1 MVYKGIQERARF
13 ALMNVLD
20 EMLTEAGKEWD
31 GEITFDDTPSL
42 ELGDFGT
49 AVAFQLA
56 RVFRKAPNK
65 IAEEI
70 VRRLTKPNPEEEF
83 YTILQMVGKRD
94 LFEGIAEIKAVNGYI
109 NFYVDYSYF
118 GRELVK
124 EILGK
129 GNAYGES
136 GVGKGK
142 KVIVEHTSV
151 NPTKPL
157 HMGHAR
163 NSVLGDTMARIMRRL
178 GYTVE
183 VQNYID
189 DLGVQFAQ
197 VLWGYLN
204 LREEFERLE
213 AELREKGLKED
224 FIDHV
229 MGLLYVEVNKRIEEN
244 PEVDREVRE
253 LMKKLEEGDNEI
265 AETGRKLAERVL
277 KAQMLTTYRMGITYD
292 LLSWESDIVRSGI
305 FEEAYRLI
313 EANENFFWAT
323 EGKYKGAFVM
333 DLRKLFPDMKN
344 PFLVLKRSD
353 GTATYTGKDIAYHLW
368 KFGKVRAD
376 MLYKVWDRIENHE
389 TWTTAPDGEE
399 MPGRFGRGDIVI
411 NVIGAEQR
419 HPQMAIK
426 YALQLLGFEDSA
438 QNFHHLAYE
447 HVVRPE
453 GKFSGR
459 KGTWV
464 GFTVDEVLNEAVQR
478 ARELV
483 EQKNPNLS
491 DEEKDEIAEA
501 VGVGAVRFNLVK
513 YSPDKVITFRWD
525 DVLNFEGE
533 SAPYIQ
539 YAHARCASILRK
551 AGESG
556 VETDWRALL
565 EKADFSRLTLREK
578 ELIKLLARFPEV
590 IESAGRDIKPHLVP
604 AYLNELASLFNKF
617 YMDHPVLKA
626 EEGVREERLLLVLAV
641 KQVLRNGLE
650 LLGIEAPEKM

>member
-1 MVYKGIQERARF
+1 MAYSDLQEKAKLTLKK
-13 ALMNVLD
+13 AIG
-20 EMLTEAGKEWD
+20 EMLEEAGARWE
-31 GEITFDDTPSL
+31 GEISFDDTPNL

-56 RVFRKAPNK
+56 RVFRRAPK
-65 IAEEI
+65 LIAEEI
-70 VRRLTKPNPEEEF
+70 VERLELP
-83 YTILQMVGKRD
+83 
-94 LFEGIAEIKAVNGYI
+94 EGITEAKAVNGYI
-109 NFYVDYSYF
+109 NFYIDYSRF
-118 GRELVK
+118 VKALVE

-129 GNAYGES
+129 GEAYGES
-136 GVGKGK
+136 NVGNGK

-163 NSVLGDTMARIMRRL
+163 NAVLGDTMARIMGKL
-178 GYTVE
+178 GYKVE

-204 LREEFERLE
+204 LREQFERLE

-244 PEVDREVRE
+244 PDVDKEVRE

-265 AETGRKLAERVL
+265 AEIGRKLAERVV
-277 KAQMLTTYRMGITYD
+277 KAQMLTTYRMGIAYD
-292 LLSWESDIVRSGI
+292 LLSWESDIIRSGI
-305 FEEAYRLI
+305 FKEAYELL
-313 EANENFFWAT
+313 EKNENFFWAE

-333 DLRKLFPDMKN
+333 DLRKIFPDMKN

-368 KFGKVRAD
+368 KFGKVEAD
-376 MLYKVWDRIENHE
+376 MLYKAWDKRGSHE

-399 MPGRFGRGDIVI
+399 MPGRFGNADVVI

-426 YALQLLGFEDSA
+426 YALQLLGFEESA
-438 QNFHHLAYE
+438 NNFHHLAYE
-447 HVVRPE
+447 HVVREE

-483 EQKNPNLS
+483 EEKNPSLS
-491 DEEKDEIAEA
+491 EAEKDEIAEA

-513 YSPDKVITFRWD
+513 YSADKIITFRWD

-551 AGESG
+551 ASESG
-556 VETDWRALL
+556 IKTDWRELL
-565 EKADFSRLTLREK
+565 EKADFSRLTNREK
-578 ELIKLLARFPEV
+578 ELVKLLAKFPEV
-590 IESAGRDIKPHLVP
+590 IESAGRDVKPHLIP

-626 EEGVREERLLLVLAV
+626 EEGVKEERLLLVLAV
-641 KQVLRNGLE
+641 KRVLRNGLE

>member
-1 MVYKGIQERARF
+1 MSYGEVKERVRLILQET
-13 ALMNVLD
+13 LE
-20 EMLTEAGKEWD
+20 EMLRESGKEWS
-31 GEITFDDTPSL
+31 GEITFDETPSI
-42 ELGDFGT
+42 ELGDFAT
-49 AVAFQLA
+49 TVSFQLA
-56 RVFRKAPNK
+56 RVFRKAPRL

-70 VRRLTKPNPEEEF
+70 VERLRDKLPEE
-83 YTILQMVGKRD
+83 
-94 LFEGIAEIKAVNGYI
+94 IADVKAVNGYI
-109 NFYVDYSYF
+109 NFYLDYDRF
-118 GRELVK
+118 GRELVS
-124 EILGK
+124 EILEK
-129 GNAYGES
+129 GIAYGES
-136 GVGKGK
+136 NVGGGK

-163 NSVLGDTMARIMRRL
+163 NSILGDTMARIMRKL

-204 LREEFERLE
+204 LREEFERIE
-213 AELREKGLKED
+213 KELREKGLKED

-229 MGLLYVEVNKRIEEN
+229 MGLLYVEVNRRLEQN

-253 LMKKLEEGDNEI
+253 LMKKLEEGNNGI
-265 AETGRKLAERVL
+265 AETGRKLAERVV
-277 KAQMLTTYRMGITYD
+277 KAQILTTYRMGITYD
-292 LLSWESDIVRSGI
+292 LLSWESDIMRSGI
-305 FEEAYRLI
+305 FDEAYDLI
-313 EANENFFWAT
+313 ERNENFFWAT

-368 KFGKVRAD
+368 KFGKVSAD
-376 MLYKVWDRIENHE
+376 MLYKPWDKKENHE

-399 MPGRFGRGDIVI
+399 MPGRFGKADVVI
-411 NVIGAEQR
+411 NVIGAEQK

-426 YALQLLGFEDSA
+426 YALQLLGFDDA
-438 QNFHHLAYE
+438 AGNFHHLAYE

-453 GKFSGR
+453 GSFSGR

-464 GFTVDEVLNEAVQR
+464 GFTVDEILNEAVQR

-491 DEEKDEIAEA
+491 DGEKDEIAEA
-501 VGVGAVRFNLVK
+501 VGVGAVRYNLVK
-513 YSPDKVITFRWD
+513 YSPDKIITFRWE
-525 DVLNFEGE
+525 DVLNFEGD
-533 SAPYIQ
+533 SAPYLQ

-551 AGESG
+551 AGENG
-556 VETDWRALL
+556 IETDWNALM
-565 EKADFSRLTLREK
+565 EKADFSRLTNREK
-578 ELIKLLARFPEV
+578 ELVKLLAKFPEV
-590 IESAGRDIKPHLVP
+590 LESAGRDVKPHLVP

-626 EEGVREERLLLVLAV
+626 EEGIKEERLLLVLAV

-650 LLGIEAPEKM
+650 VLGIEAPERM

>member
-1 MVYKGIQERARF
+1 MAYKEIQERARL
-13 ALMNVLD
+13 ALRKALD

-56 RVFRKAPNK
+56 RVFRKAPK
-65 IAEEI
+65 LIAEELVERI
-70 VRRLTKPNPEEEF
+70 EKP
-83 YTILQMVGKRD
+83 
-94 LFEGIAEIKAVNGYI
+94 EGIIEIKAVNGYI

-118 GRELVK
+118 GRALVE
-124 EILGK
+124 EILEK
-129 GNAYGES
+129 GARYGES
-136 GVGKGK
+136 NVGEGK

-163 NSVLGDTMARIMRRL
+163 NAVLGDTMARIMRKL

-204 LREEFERLE
+204 MKEEFEKIVE
-213 AELREKGLKED
+213 ELKKKGLSKAD
-224 FIDHV
+224 VIDHAL
-229 MGLLYVEVNKRIEEN
+229 GLLYVEVHKRMEEDPEIEKEI
-244 PEVDREVRE
+244 RE
-253 LMKKLEEGDNEI
+253 LMKKLEEGNNEI
-265 AETGRKLAERVL
+265 AELGRKLAERVV
-277 KAQMLTTYRMGITYD
+277 KAQMLTTYRMGIVYD

-305 FEEAYRLI
+305 FEEAYKLI

-368 KFGKVRAD
+368 KFGKVKAD
-376 MLYKVWDRIENHE
+376 MLYKIWDRIEDHE

-399 MPGRFGRGDIVI
+399 MPGRFGGGDIVI
-411 NVIGAEQR
+411 NVIGAEQK

-438 QNFHHLAYE
+438 ENFHHLAYE

-483 EQKNPNLS
+483 EQKNPGLS

-501 VGVGAVRFNLVK
+501 VGVGAVRFNLIK
-513 YSPDKVITFRWD
+513 YSPDKVMTFRWD

-551 AGESG
+551 ANESG
-556 VETDWRALL
+556 VETDWKALL
-565 EKADFSRLTLREK
+565 EKADFSRLTPREK
-578 ELIKLLARFPEV
+578 ELIKFLARFPEV
-590 IESAGRDIKPHLVP
+590 IESAGRDIKPHLIP
-604 AYLNELASLFNKF
+604 AYLNELASLFNRF

-626 EEGVREERLLLVLAV
+626 EEGIREERLLLVLAV
-641 KQVLRNGLE
+641 KQVLKNGLE

>member
-1 MVYKGIQERARF
+1 MSYGEVKERVRLILQET
-13 ALMNVLD
+13 LE
-20 EMLTEAGKEWD
+20 EMLSEAGKEWS
-31 GEITFDDTPSL
+31 GEIVFDETPSI
-42 ELGDFGT
+42 ELGDFAT
-49 AVAFQLA
+49 TVSFQLA
-56 RVFRKAPNK
+56 RVFRKAPK
-65 IAEEI
+65 LIAEEI
-70 VRRLTKPNPEEEF
+70 VERIKEKLP
-83 YTILQMVGKRD
+83 
-94 LFEGIAEIKAVNGYI
+94 AEIADVKAVNGYI
-109 NFYVDYSYF
+109 NFYLDYDRF
-118 GRELVK
+118 GRELVG

-129 GNAYGES
+129 GSAYGQS
-136 GVGKGK
+136 DLGNGK

-163 NSVLGDTMARIMRRL
+163 NSVLGDTMARIMRKL

-204 LREEFERLE
+204 LRDEFGRIEG
-213 AELREKGLKED
+213 ELREKGLKED

-229 MGLLYVEVNKRIEEN
+229 MGLLYVEVNKKLEEN
-244 PEVDREVRE
+244 PEIDKEVRE
-253 LMKKLEEGDNEI
+253 LMKRLEEGDNEI
-265 AETGRKLAERVL
+265 AELGRKLAERVV

-292 LLSWESDIVRSGI
+292 LLSWESDIMRSGI
-305 FEEAYRLI
+305 FGEAYDLI
-313 EANENFFWAT
+313 ERNENFFWAE

-368 KFGKVRAD
+368 KFGKVKAD
-376 MLYKVWDRIENHE
+376 MLYKPWDKHDDHE
-389 TWTTAPDGEE
+389 TWTTAPDGDEI
-399 MPGRFGRGDIVI
+399 PGRFGGADIVV
-411 NVIGAEQR
+411 NVIGAEQK

-426 YALQLLGFEDSA
+426 YALQLLGFQESA
-438 QNFHHLAYE
+438 ENFHHLAYE
-447 HVVRPE
+447 HVVREE

-483 EQKNPNLS
+483 EQKNPGLS

-513 YSPDKVITFRWD
+513 YSPDKIITFRWD

-551 AGESG
+551 AEESG
-556 VETDWRALL
+556 VDTEWRTLL
-565 EKADFSRLTLREK
+565 EKADFSKLTNREK
-578 ELIKLLARFPEV
+578 ELIKLLAKFPEV
-590 IESAGRDIKPHLVP
+590 LEQSGRDIKPHLIP
-604 AYLNELASLFNKF
+604 NYLNELASLFNKF

-626 EEGVREERLLLVLAV
+626 DEGIKEERLLLVLAV

-650 LLGIEAPEKM
+650 VLGIEAPEKM

>member
-1 MVYKGIQERARF
+1 MGYAQVKEKIKLILQET
-13 ALMNVLD
+13 LK
-20 EMLTEAGKEWD
+20 EMLDEAGKEWE
-31 GEITFDDTPSL
+31 GEITFDDTPSI
-42 ELGDFGT
+42 ELGDFAT
-49 AVAFQLA
+49 TVSFQLA
-56 RVFRKAPNK
+56 RVFRRAPK
-65 IAEEI
+65 LIAEDI
-70 VRRLTKPNPEEEF
+70 VERLKEKLPEEISE
-83 YTILQMVGKRD
+83 V
-94 LFEGIAEIKAVNGYI
+94 KAVNGYI
-109 NFYVDYSYF
+109 NFYLNYNVF
-118 GRELVK
+118 GRNLVR
-124 EILGK
+124 EILEE
-129 GNAYGES
+129 GNAYGE
-136 GVGKGK
+136 GNVGAGK

-163 NSVLGDTMARIMRRL
+163 NAVLGDTMARIMRKL

-197 VLWGYLN
+197 VLWGYLH
-204 LREEFERLE
+204 LKDEFERLE

-244 PEVDREVRE
+244 PEVEGEVRE
-253 LMKKLEEGDNEI
+253 LMKKLEEGNNEI
-265 AETGRKLAERVL
+265 AEIGRKLAERVV
-277 KAQMLTTYRMGITYD
+277 KAQMLTTYRMGIAYD
-292 LLSWESDIVRSGI
+292 LLSWESDIMRSGI
-305 FEEAYRLI
+305 FDEAYELI

-333 DLRKLFPDMKN
+333 DLRRLFPDMKN

-368 KFGKVRAD
+368 KFGKVSAD
-376 MLYKVWDRIENHE
+376 MLYKSWDRRGNHE
-389 TWTTAPDGEE
+389 TWTTAPDGKE
-399 MPGRFGRGDIVI
+399 MPGKFGRADIVI
-411 NVIGAEQR
+411 NVIGAEQK

-426 YALQLLGFEDSA
+426 YALQLLGFEESA
-438 QNFHHLAYE
+438 ENFHHLAYE

-464 GFTVDEVLNEAVQR
+464 GFTVDEVLSEAVQR

-483 EQKNPNLS
+483 EEKNPRLGE
-491 DEEKDEIAEA
+491 EEKERIAEA

-513 YSPDKVITFRWD
+513 YSPDKIITFRWE

-533 SAPYIQ
+533 SAPYVQ

-551 AGESG
+551 AGERG
-556 VETDWRALL
+556 IETAPEALL
-565 EKADFSRLTLREK
+565 ERADFSRLTYREK
-578 ELIKLLARFPEV
+578 ELVKLLAKFPEIV
-590 IESAGRDIKPHLVP
+590 EQAGRDVKPHLIP
-604 AYLNELASLFNKF
+604 WYANELASLFNKF

-626 EEGVREERLLLVLAV
+626 EEGIVEERLLLVLAV
-641 KQVLRNGLE
+641 KQVLRNALE
-650 LLGIEAPEKM
+650 LLGIEAPDRM

>member
-1 MVYKGIQERARF
+1 MGYAQVKENIRLILQET
-13 ALMNVLD
+13 LK
-20 EMLTEAGKEWD
+20 EMLDEAGKEWE
-31 GEITFDDTPSL
+31 GEITFDDTPSI
-42 ELGDFGT
+42 ELGDFAT
-49 AVAFQLA
+49 TVSFQLA
-56 RVFRKAPNK
+56 RVFRKAPK
-65 IAEEI
+65 LIAEE
-70 VRRLTKPNPEEEF
+70 VVERL
-83 YTILQMVGKRD
+83 GKK
-94 LFEGIAEIKAVNGYI
+94 LPEGIADVRAVNGYI
-109 NFYVDYSYF
+109 NFYLDYDVF
-118 GRELVK
+118 GKALVR
-124 EILGK
+124 EILEE
-129 GNAYGES
+129 GNAYGE
-136 GVGKGK
+136 GKIGTGK

-151 NPTKPL
+151 NPTKPF

-163 NSVLGDTMARIMRRL
+163 NAVLGDTMARIMKKL
-178 GYTVE
+178 GYAVE

-197 VLWGYLN
+197 VLWGYLH
-204 LREEFERLE
+204 LKDEFERLE
-213 AELREKGLKED
+213 TKLREKGLKED

-244 PEVDREVRE
+244 PEVEKEVRE
-253 LMKKLEEGDNEI
+253 LMKKLEEGNNEI
-265 AETGRKLAERVL
+265 AEIGRKLAERVV
-277 KAQMLTTYRMGITYD
+277 KAQMLTTYRMGIAYD
-292 LLSWESDIVRSGI
+292 LLSWESDIMRSGI
-305 FEEAYRLI
+305 FDEAYKLI

-333 DLRKLFPDMKN
+333 DLRRLFPDMKN

-368 KFGKVRAD
+368 KFGKVSAD
-376 MLYKVWDRIENHE
+376 MLYKPWDRHEDHE

-399 MPGRFGRGDIVI
+399 MPGRFGSADIVI
-411 NVIGAEQR
+411 NVIGAEQK

-426 YALQLLGFEDSA
+426 YALQLLGFEESA
-438 QNFHHLAYE
+438 DNFHHLAYE

-483 EQKNPNLS
+483 EEKNPSLS
-491 DEEKDEIAEA
+491 DEEKDNIAEA

-513 YSPDKVITFRWD
+513 YSPDKVITFRWE

-533 SAPYIQ
+533 SAPYVQ

-551 AGESG
+551 AGERDI
-556 VETDWRALL
+556 ETDWRALL
-565 EKADFSRLTLREK
+565 EKADFSKLTNREK
-578 ELIKLLARFPEV
+578 ELVKLLAKFPEIV
-590 IESAGRDIKPHLVP
+590 EVAGKDVKPHLIPWYV
-604 AYLNELASLFNKF
+604 NELASLFNKF

-626 EEGVREERLLLVLAV
+626 EEGIVEERLLLVLAV
-641 KQVLRNGLE
+641 KQVLRNALE

>member
-1 MVYKGIQERARF
+1 MSYGDVKERVRIILRE
-13 ALMNVLD
+13 ALG
-20 EMLTEAGKEWD
+20 EMLKEAGKEWS
-31 GEITFDDTPSL
+31 GEITFDETPSI
-42 ELGDFGT
+42 ELGDFAT
-49 AVAFQLA
+49 TVSFQLA
-56 RVFRKAPNK
+56 RVFRKAPK
-65 IAEEI
+65 FIAEDI
-70 VRRLTKPNPEEEF
+70 VERLRERLPEE
-83 YTILQMVGKRD
+83 
-94 LFEGIAEIKAVNGYI
+94 IAEIKAVNGYI
-109 NFYVDYSYF
+109 NFYLDYDRF
-118 GRELVK
+118 GRELVS
-124 EILGK
+124 EILEK
-129 GNAYGES
+129 GTSYGES
-136 GVGKGK
+136 EIGKGK

-163 NSVLGDTMARIMRRL
+163 NSVLGDTMARIMRKL

-197 VLWGYLN
+197 VLWGSLN
-204 LREEFERLE
+204 LKEEFERIE
-213 AELREKGLKED
+213 TELREKGLKED

-229 MGLLYVEVNKRIEEN
+229 MGLLYVEVNKRLEEN
-244 PEVDREVRE
+244 PDVDKEVRE
-253 LMKKLEEGDNEI
+253 LMKKLEEGDNEV
-265 AETGRKLAERVL
+265 AETGRKLAERVVR
-277 KAQMLTTYRMGITYD
+277 AQMLTTYRMGIAYD
-292 LLSWESDIVRSGI
+292 LLSWESDIMRSGI
-305 FEEAYRLI
+305 FNEAYELI
-313 EANENFFWAT
+313 EKNENFFWAE

-344 PFLVLKRSD
+344 PFLVLRRSD

-368 KFGKVRAD
+368 KFGKVKAD
-376 MLYKVWDRIENHE
+376 MLYKLWDKRENHE

-399 MPGRFGRGDIVI
+399 MPGRFGRADVVI

-438 QNFHHLAYE
+438 ENFHHLAYE

-453 GKFSGR
+453 GSFSGR

-483 EQKNPNLS
+483 EQKNPSLS
-491 DEEKDEIAEA
+491 EGEKDTIAEA

-513 YSPDKVITFRWD
+513 YSPDKIITFRWD

-551 AGESG
+551 AGEKG
-556 VETDWRALL
+556 IETDWKSLIER
-565 EKADFSRLTLREK
+565 ADFSKLTNREK
-578 ELIKLLARFPEV
+578 ELVKLLAKFPEIV
-590 IESAGRDIKPHLVP
+590 EQAGKDVKPHLIP
-604 AYLNELASLFNKF
+604 WYANELASLFNKF

-626 EEGVREERLLLVLAV
+626 GEGIVEERLLLVLAV
-641 KQVLRNGLE
+641 KQVLKNALE
-650 LLGIEAPEKM
+650 LLGIEAPERM

>member
-1 MVYKGIQERARF
+1 MAYADVLEGVKS
-13 ALMNVLD
+13 ALRDALG
-20 EMLTEAGKEWD
+20 EMLIEAGKEWD
-31 GEITFDDTPSL
+31 GEITFDDTPSP

-56 RVFRKAPNK
+56 KVFRKAPK
-65 IAEEI
+65 LIAEEL
-70 VRRLTKPNPEEEF
+70 VARLNGRLPEE
-83 YTILQMVGKRD
+83 
-94 LFEGIAEIKAVNGYI
+94 IAEVKAVNGYI
-109 NFYVDYSYF
+109 NFYLDYERF
-118 GRELVK
+118 GRKLVG
-124 EILGK
+124 EILEK
-129 GNAYGES
+129 GAAYGEKDI
-136 GVGKGK
+136 GKGR

-163 NSVLGDTMARIMRRL
+163 NAVLGDTMARIMRKL

-204 LREEFERLE
+204 LKEEFERIE
-213 AELREKGLKED
+213 AGLREKGLKED
-224 FIDHV
+224 FIDHTL
-229 MGLLYVEVNKRIEEN
+229 GLLYVEVNRRIEEN
-244 PEVDREVRE
+244 PGVDRQVRE
-253 LMKKLEEGDNEI
+253 LMKKLEEGDSGI
-265 AETGRKLAERVL
+265 AETGRKLAERVV

-292 LLSWESDIVRSGI
+292 LLSWESDIVKSGI
-305 FEEAYRLI
+305 FGEAYGLL
-313 EANENFFWAT
+313 EANENFFWAE

-344 PFLVLKRSD
+344 PFLVLRRSD

-368 KFGKVRAD
+368 KFGKVKAD
-376 MLYKVWDRIENHE
+376 MLYKPWDRKGDHE

-399 MPGRFGRGDIVI
+399 MPGKFGRADIVI
-411 NVIGAEQR
+411 NVIGAEQK

-438 QNFHHLAYE
+438 KNFYHLAYE

-453 GKFSGR
+453 GSFSGR

-483 EQKNPNLS
+483 EQKNPGLS
-491 DEEKDEIAEA
+491 EEEKDEIAEA

-513 YSPDKVITFRWD
+513 YSPDKIITFRWE

-539 YAHARCASILRK
+539 YAHARCASIIKK
-551 AGESG
+551 AEESG
-556 VETDWRALL
+556 INTDWRSLL
-565 EKADFSRLTLREK
+565 EKADFSKLTLREK
-578 ELIKLLARFPEV
+578 ELIKLLTRFPEV
-590 IESAGRDIKPHLVP
+590 VEQAGKDVKPHLVP
-604 AYLNELASLFNKF
+604 AYLNELASLFNRF

-626 EEGVREERLLLVLAV
+626 EEGIVEERLLLVMAV

>member
-1 MVYKGIQERARF
+1 MAYREIQEKARL
-13 ALMNVLD
+13 ALRKALD
-20 EMLTEAGKEWD
+20 EMLTEVGKEWD
-31 GEITFDDTPSL
+31 GEITFDDTPSI

-49 AVAFQLA
+49 ALAFQLA
-56 RVFRKAPNK
+56 RVFRKAPK
-65 IAEEI
+65 LIAEELVKRI
-70 VRRLTKPNPEEEF
+70 GENLPEGVRE
-83 YTILQMVGKRD
+83 V
-94 LFEGIAEIKAVNGYI
+94 KAVNGYI
-109 NFYVDYSYF
+109 NFYLDYSYF
-118 GRELVK
+118 GNALIK
-124 EILGK
+124 EILEK
-129 GNAYGES
+129 RESYGES
-136 GVGKGK
+136 ETGRGK

-163 NSVLGDTMARIMRRL
+163 NAVLGDTMARIMRKL

-204 LREEFERLE
+204 LKEEFERIE
-213 AELREKGLKED
+213 SELREKGLKED
-224 FIDHV
+224 FIDHI
-229 MGLLYVEVNKRIEEN
+229 MGLLYVEVNKKIEEN
-244 PEVDREVRE
+244 SNVDREVRE

-265 AETGRKLAERVL
+265 AEIGRKLAERVV

-292 LLSWESDIVRSGI
+292 LLSWESDIMRSGI
-305 FEEAYRLI
+305 FKEAYNLI
-313 EANENFFWAT
+313 EKNENFFWAE

-344 PFLVLKRSD
+344 PFLVLRRSD

-368 KFGKVRAD
+368 KFGKVKSD
-376 MLYKVWDRIENHE
+376 MLYKVWDRRENHE
-389 TWTTAPDGEE
+389 TWTTAPDGEG
-399 MPGRFGRGDIVI
+399 MPGRFGRADIVI

-426 YALQLLGFEDSA
+426 YALQLLGFEESA
-438 QNFHHLAYE
+438 KNFHHLAYE
-447 HVVRPE
+447 HVVREE

-483 EQKNPNLS
+483 EQKNPSLS
-491 DEEKDEIAEA
+491 EEEKDEIAEA

-513 YSPDKVITFRWD
+513 YSPDKIITFRWD

-539 YAHARCASILRK
+539 YAHARCASIIRK
-551 AGESG
+551 AEESG
-556 VETDWRALL
+556 IETDWRALL
-565 EKADFSRLTLREK
+565 EKADFSKLTNREK
-578 ELIKLLARFPEV
+578 ELIKLLAKFPEV
-590 IESAGRDIKPHLVP
+590 IEQAGRDIKPHLIP
-604 AYLNELASLFNKF
+604 AYLNELASLFNRF

-626 EEGVREERLLLVLAV
+626 EEGIREERLLLVLAV
-641 KQVLRNGLE
+641 KQVLRNGLDV
-650 LLGIEAPEKM
+650 LGIEAPEKM

>member
-1 MVYKGIQERARF
+1 MAYTDVLERVKS
-13 ALMNVLD
+13 ALRDALE
-20 EMLTEAGKEWD
+20 EMLIEAGKEWD

-56 RVFRKAPNK
+56 RVFRKAPK
-65 IAEEI
+65 LIAEEI
-70 VRRLTKPNPEEEF
+70 VERLKGTLPDE
-83 YTILQMVGKRD
+83 
-94 LFEGIAEIKAVNGYI
+94 IAEVKAVNGYI
-109 NFYVDYSYF
+109 NFYLDYDRF
-118 GRELVK
+118 GKALVE

-129 GNAYGES
+129 GEAYGES
-136 GVGKGK
+136 DIGKGK

-163 NSVLGDTMARIMRRL
+163 NSVLGDTMARIMRKL

-204 LREEFERLE
+204 LKEEFERIE

-224 FIDHV
+224 FIDHM
-229 MGLLYVEVNKRIEEN
+229 MGLLYVEVNKHIEEN
-244 PEVDREVRE
+244 PDVDRQVRE

-265 AETGRKLAERVL
+265 AEMGRKLAERVV
-277 KAQMLTTYRMGITYD
+277 KAQMLTTYRMGIAYD
-292 LLSWESDIVRSGI
+292 LLSWESDIMKSGI
-305 FEEAYRLI
+305 FNEAYELI
-313 EANENFFWAT
+313 EANENFFWAE

-344 PFLVLKRSD
+344 PFLVLRRSD

-368 KFGKVRAD
+368 KFGKVKAD
-376 MLYKVWDRIENHE
+376 MLYKLWDKLENHE
-389 TWTTAPDGEE
+389 TWTTAPDGKE
-399 MPGRFGRGDIVI
+399 MPGKFGRADIVI

-438 QNFHHLAYE
+438 KNFHHLAYE

-453 GKFSGR
+453 GSFSGR

-491 DEEKDEIAEA
+491 EEEKDEIAEA

-513 YSPDKVITFRWD
+513 YSPDKIITFRWD

-539 YAHARCASILRK
+539 YAHARCASIMRK
-551 AGESG
+551 AEESG
-556 VETDWRALL
+556 IDTDWKNLL
-565 EKADFSRLTLREK
+565 EKADFSKLTNREK
-578 ELIKLLARFPEV
+578 ELIKLLAKFPTV
-590 IESAGRDIKPHLVP
+590 IEQAGRDIKPHLIP
-604 AYLNELASLFNKF
+604 AYLNELASLFNRF

-626 EEGVREERLLLVLAV
+626 EEGIREERLLLVLAV

-650 LLGIEAPEKM
+650 LLGIEAPERM

>member
-1 MVYKGIQERARF
+1 MAYREIQEKARL
-13 ALMNVLD
+13 ALRKALD
-20 EMLTEAGKEWD
+20 EMLTEVGKEWD
-31 GEITFDDTPSL
+31 GEITFDDTPSI

-49 AVAFQLA
+49 ALAFQLA
-56 RVFRKAPNK
+56 RVFRKAPK
-65 IAEEI
+65 LIAEELVKRI
-70 VRRLTKPNPEEEF
+70 GENLPEGVRE
-83 YTILQMVGKRD
+83 V
-94 LFEGIAEIKAVNGYI
+94 KAVNGYI
-109 NFYVDYSYF
+109 NFYLDYSYF
-118 GRELVK
+118 GNALIK
-124 EILGK
+124 EILEK
-129 GNAYGES
+129 RESYGES
-136 GVGKGK
+136 ETGRGK

-163 NSVLGDTMARIMRRL
+163 NAVLGDTMARIMRKL

-204 LREEFERLE
+204 LKEEFERIE
-213 AELREKGLKED
+213 SELREKGLKED
-224 FIDHV
+224 FIDHI
-229 MGLLYVEVNKRIEEN
+229 MGLLYVEVNKKIEEN
-244 PEVDREVRE
+244 PEVDKQVRE

-265 AETGRKLAERVL
+265 AEIGRKLAERVV
-277 KAQMLTTYRMGITYD
+277 KAQMLTTYRMGIAYD
-292 LLSWESDIVRSGI
+292 LLSWESDIMRSGI
-305 FEEAYRLI
+305 FKEAYELI
-313 EANENFFWAT
+313 EKNENFFWAE

-344 PFLVLKRSD
+344 PFLVLRRSD

-368 KFGKVRAD
+368 KFGKVKSD
-376 MLYKVWDRIENHE
+376 MLYKVWDRRENHE

-399 MPGRFGRGDIVI
+399 MPGRFGRADIVI

-426 YALQLLGFEDSA
+426 YALQLLGFEESA
-438 QNFHHLAYE
+438 KNFHHLAYE
-447 HVVRPE
+447 HVVREE

-483 EQKNPNLS
+483 EQKNPSLS
-491 DEEKDEIAEA
+491 EEEKDEIAEA

-513 YSPDKVITFRWD
+513 YSPDKIITFRWD

-539 YAHARCASILRK
+539 YAHARCASIIRK
-551 AGESG
+551 AEESG
-556 VETDWRALL
+556 IETDWRALL
-565 EKADFSRLTLREK
+565 EKADFSKLTNREK
-578 ELIKLLARFPEV
+578 ELIKLLAKFPEV
-590 IESAGRDIKPHLVP
+590 IEQAGRDIKPHLIP
-604 AYLNELASLFNKF
+604 AYLNELASLFNRF

-626 EEGVREERLLLVLAV
+626 EEGIREERLLLVLAV
-641 KQVLRNGLE
+641 KQVLRNGLDV
-650 LLGIEAPEKM
+650 LGIEAPEKM

>member
-1 MVYKGIQERARF
+1 MGYTEVKEKVRLI
-13 ALMNVLD
+13 
-20 EMLTEAGKEWD
+20 LTEELKKMLQESGREWE
-31 GEITFDDTPSL
+31 GEVTFDETPNI
-42 ELGDFGT
+42 EFGDFAT
-49 AVAFQLA
+49 TVSFQLA
-56 RVFRKAPNK
+56 RVFRKAPK
-65 IAEEI
+65 LIADEI
-70 VRRLTKPNPEEEF
+70 VERIKDKLPGE
-83 YTILQMVGKRD
+83 VSD
-94 LFEGIAEIKAVNGYI
+94 VKAVNGYI
-109 NFYVDYSYF
+109 NFYLNYEAF
-118 GRELVK
+118 GKDLVS
-124 EILGK
+124 EILKRGEH
-129 GNAYGES
+129 YGES
-136 GVGKGK
+136 EFGKGR

-163 NSVLGDTMARIMRRL
+163 NAVLGDTMARIMRAL
-178 GYTVE
+178 GYNVE

-204 LREEFERLE
+204 LKEEFERLE
-213 AELREKGLKED
+213 AELREKGVKED
-224 FIDHV
+224 VIDHV
-229 MGLLYVEVNKRIEEN
+229 MGLLYVEVNKRIEGN
-244 PEVDREVRE
+244 PEVDKEVRE

-265 AETGRKLAERVL
+265 AEIGRKLAERVV
-277 KAQMLTTYRMGITYD
+277 KAQMMTTYRMNITYD
-292 LLSWESDIVRSGI
+292 LLSWESDIMRSGI
-305 FEEAYRLI
+305 FEEAYGLI
-313 EANENFFWAT
+313 ESNPNFFWAE

-368 KFGKVRAD
+368 KFGKVSSD
-376 MLYKVWDRIENHE
+376 MLYKPWDRLEDHE

-399 MPGRFGRGDIVI
+399 MSGKFGKADIVI
-411 NVIGAEQR
+411 NVIGAEQK

-464 GFTVDEVLNEAVQR
+464 GFTVDEVLNEAVRR
-478 ARELV
+478 AKELV
-483 EQKNPNLS
+483 EEKNPNLS
-491 DEEKDEIAEA
+491 EEEKEKIAEA

-513 YSPDKVITFRWD
+513 YSPDKIITFRWE

-533 SAPYIQ
+533 SAPYVQ

-551 AGESG
+551 AEESG
-556 VETDWRALL
+556 VSVEWEELL
-565 EKADFSRLTLREK
+565 KRSDFSKLTNREK
-578 ELIKLLARFPEV
+578 ELIKLLARFPEI
-590 IESAGRDIKPHLVP
+590 IEGAGKDIKPHLIP
-604 AYLNELASLFNKF
+604 WYANEVASLFNKF

-626 EEGVREERLLLVLAV
+626 EDGVREERLLLVLAT
-641 KQVLRNGLE
+641 KQVLRNALA

>member
-1 MVYKGIQERARF
+1 MAYRDLQEKAK
-13 ALMNVLD
+13 LTLKQTID
-20 EMLTEAGKEWD
+20 EMLKEYGAQWD

-49 AVAFQLA
+49 AVTFQLA
-56 RVFRKAPNK
+56 RVFRKAPK
-65 IAEEI
+65 LIAEELVERI
-70 VRRLTKPNPEEEF
+70 EKP
-83 YTILQMVGKRD
+83 
-94 LFEGIAEIKAVNGYI
+94 EGIVEVKAVNGYI

-118 GRELVK
+118 GRELVR

-129 GNAYGES
+129 GEAYGE
-136 GVGKGK
+136 GEIGRGK

-163 NSVLGDTMARIMRRL
+163 NAVLGDTMARIMRRL
-178 GYTVE
+178 GYKVE

-204 LREEFERLE
+204 MKEEFERIE

-229 MGLLYVEVNKRIEEN
+229 MGLLYVEVNKRIEKN
-244 PEVDREVRE
+244 PEVDKEVRE
-253 LMKKLEEGDNEI
+253 LMKKLEEGNNKI
-265 AETGRKLAERVL
+265 AEIGRKLAERVV
-277 KAQMLTTYRMGITYD
+277 KAQMLTTYRMGIAYD
-292 LLSWESDIVRSGI
+292 LLSWESDIMRSGI
-305 FEEAYRLI
+305 FEEAYQLI
-313 EANENFFWAT
+313 ESNENFFWGK

-368 KFGKVRAD
+368 KFGKVKAD
-376 MLYKVWDRIENHE
+376 MLYKLWDKTESHE
-389 TWTTAPDGEE
+389 TWTTAPDGEK

-438 QNFHHLAYE
+438 KNFHHLAYE

-459 KGTWV
+459 RGTWV

-483 EQKNPNLS
+483 EGKNPNLS
-491 DEEKDEIAEA
+491 EEEKEEIAEA

-525 DVLNFEGE
+525 DVLNFEGD

-551 AGESG
+551 AKESG
-556 VETDWRALL
+556 VETDWEALL
-565 EKADFSRLTLREK
+565 EKADFSKLTLREK
-578 ELIKLLARFPEV
+578 ELIKLLAEFPEV
-590 IESAGRDIKPHLVP
+590 IESAGRDIKPHLIP

-626 EEGVREERLLLVLAV
+626 EEGVKEERLLLVLAV

>member
-1 MVYKGIQERARF
+1 MSYGEVKERVR
-13 ALMNVLD
+13 LILRDVLE
-20 EMLTEAGKEWD
+20 EMLNEAGREWS
-31 GEITFDDTPSL
+31 GEITFDETPSI
-42 ELGDFGT
+42 ELGDFAT
-49 AVAFQLA
+49 TVSFQLA
-56 RVFRKAPNK
+56 RVFRKAPK
-65 IAEEI
+65 LIAKDIAE
-70 VRRLTKPNPEEEF
+70 RLRERLLEE
-83 YTILQMVGKRD
+83 
-94 LFEGIAEIKAVNGYI
+94 IAEVKAVNGYI
-109 NFYVDYSYF
+109 NFYLDYDRF
-118 GRELVK
+118 GRELVS

-129 GNAYGES
+129 GTSYGES
-136 GVGKGK
+136 EVGKGK

-163 NSVLGDTMARIMRRL
+163 NSVLGDTMARIMRKL

-204 LREEFERLE
+204 MREKFEAIE
-213 AELREKGLKED
+213 AQLREKGLKED

-244 PEVDREVRE
+244 PDVDKEVRE

-265 AETGRKLAERVL
+265 AETGRKLAERVV
-277 KAQMLTTYRMGITYD
+277 KAQMLTTYRMSITYD
-292 LLSWESDIVRSGI
+292 LLSWESDIMKSGI
-305 FEEAYRLI
+305 FKEAYELI
-313 EANENFFWAT
+313 EANENFFWAE

-368 KFGKVRAD
+368 KFGKVKAD
-376 MLYKVWDRIENHE
+376 MLYKPWDKREDHE

-399 MPGRFGRGDIVI
+399 MPGRFGRADIVI
-411 NVIGAEQR
+411 NVIGAEQK

-438 QNFHHLAYE
+438 KNFHHLAYE

-453 GKFSGR
+453 GSFSGR

-483 EQKNPNLS
+483 EQKNPSLS
-491 DEEKDEIAEA
+491 EEEKDEIAEA

-513 YSPDKVITFRWD
+513 YSPDKIITFRWD

-551 AGESG
+551 AGEKG
-556 VETDWRALL
+556 IDTGWKGLIKR
-565 EKADFSRLTLREK
+565 ADFSKLTNREK
-578 ELIKLLARFPEV
+578 ELIKLLAKFPEV
-590 IESAGRDIKPHLVP
+590 VEQAGKDVKPHLIP
-604 AYLNELASLFNKF
+604 WYANELASLFNKF

-626 EEGVREERLLLVLAV
+626 EEGIVEERLLLVLAV
-641 KQVLRNGLE
+641 KQVLRNALE
-650 LLGIEAPEKM
+650 LLGIEAPERM

>member
-1 MVYKGIQERARF
+1 MAYSDIQEKAKLTLKQ
-13 ALMNVLD
+13 AID
-20 EMLTEAGKEWD
+20 EMLKEYGAQWES
-31 GEITFDDTPSL
+31 EITFDDTPSL

-56 RVFRKAPNK
+56 RVFRKAPK
-65 IAEEI
+65 IIAEEI
-70 VRRLTKPNPEEEF
+70 IERLELP
-83 YTILQMVGKRD
+83 
-94 LFEGIAEIKAVNGYI
+94 EGITDVKAVNGYI
-109 NFYVDYSYF
+109 NFYIDYSHF
-118 GRELVK
+118 GKSLVE
-124 EILGK
+124 EILKNGE
-129 GNAYGES
+129 AYGE
-136 GVGKGK
+136 GKLGEGR

-163 NSVLGDTMARIMRRL
+163 NAVLGDTMARIMRKL
-178 GYTVE
+178 NYTVE

-204 LREEFERLE
+204 MREEFERIE
-213 AELREKGLKED
+213 GELRNKGLKED

-229 MGLLYVEVNKRIEEN
+229 MGLLYVEVNREIEEI
-244 PEVDREVRE
+244 PEVDRKVRE

-265 AETGRKLAERVL
+265 AEIGRKLAERVV

-292 LLSWESDIVRSGI
+292 LLSWESDIMRSGI
-305 FEEAYRLI
+305 FEEAYELI
-313 EANENFFWAT
+313 EANKNFFWGE

-353 GTATYTGKDIAYHLW
+353 GTAMYTGKDIAYHLW
-368 KFGKVRAD
+368 KFGKVDAD
-376 MLYKVWDRIENHE
+376 MLYKLWDRIENHE

-399 MPGRFGRGDIVI
+399 MPGKFGRGDVVI
-411 NVIGAEQR
+411 NVIGSEQR
-419 HPQMAIK
+419 HPQMAVK
-426 YALQLLGFEDSA
+426 YALQLLGFEDAA

-447 HVVRPE
+447 HVVREE

-478 ARELV
+478 AKELV
-483 EQKNPNLS
+483 EEKNPSLS
-491 DEEKDEIAEA
+491 EEEKNRIAEA

-513 YSPDKVITFRWD
+513 YSADKIITFRWD

-539 YAHARCASILRK
+539 YAHARCASIVRK
-551 AGESG
+551 AEESG
-556 VETDWRALL
+556 VETTWRTLL
-565 EKADFSRLTLREK
+565 EKADFSKLTNREK
-578 ELIKLLARFPEV
+578 ELIKLLAKFPTV

-604 AYLNELASLFNKF
+604 AHLNELASLFNKF

-626 EEGVREERLLLVLAV
+626 EEGIREERLLLVLAV

>member
-1 MVYKGIQERARF
+1 MGYGEVREKLKLILQET
-13 ALMNVLD
+13 LED
-20 EMLTEAGKEWD
+20 MLKEAGKEWS
-31 GEITFDDTPSL
+31 GEITFDDTPNI

-49 AVAFQLA
+49 AVSFQLA
-56 RVFRKAPNK
+56 RVFRKAPK
-65 IAEEI
+65 LIAEEI
-70 VRRLTKPNPEEEF
+70 VEKLHEKLPEEISE
-83 YTILQMVGKRD
+83 VR
-94 LFEGIAEIKAVNGYI
+94 AVNGYI
-109 NFYVDYSYF
+109 NFYLNYETFARD
-118 GRELVK
+118 LVR
-124 EILGK
+124 EILEK
-129 GNAYGES
+129 KNAYGES
-136 GVGKGK
+136 RIGDGK

-163 NSVLGDTMARIMRRL
+163 NSVLGDTMARIMRKL

-204 LREEFERLE
+204 MREEFEGIE

-229 MGLLYVEVNKRIEEN
+229 MGLLYVEVNRRIEEN
-244 PEVDREVRE
+244 PEVEKEIRE

-265 AETGRKLAERVL
+265 AEIGRKLAERVVR
-277 KAQMLTTYRMGITYD
+277 AQMLTTYRMGIAYD
-292 LLSWESDIVRSGI
+292 LLSWESDIMRSGI
-305 FEEAYRLI
+305 FGEAYELI

-323 EGKYKGAFVM
+323 DGKYKGAFVM

-368 KFGKVRAD
+368 KFGKVSAD
-376 MLYKVWDRIENHE
+376 MLYKVWDRLENHE

-399 MPGRFGRGDIVI
+399 MPGKFGRADVVI
-411 NVIGAEQR
+411 NVIGAEQK

-438 QNFHHLAYE
+438 ENFHHLAYE
-447 HVVRPE
+447 HVVREE

-478 ARELV
+478 ARALV
-483 EQKNPNLS
+483 EEKNPGLS
-491 DEEKDEIAEA
+491 EEEKEHIAEA
-501 VGVGAVRFNLVK
+501 VGVGAVRYNLVK
-513 YSPDKVITFRWD
+513 YSPDKVITFRWE
-525 DVLNFEGE
+525 DVLNFEGD
-533 SAPYIQ
+533 SAPYVQ

-551 AGESG
+551 ASENGI
-556 VETDWRALL
+556 ETDWEALM
-565 EKADFSRLTLREK
+565 ERADFSRLTNREK
-578 ELIKLLARFPEV
+578 ELVKFLAKFPEIV
-590 IESAGRDIKPHLVP
+590 EQAGRDVKPHLIP
-604 AYLNELASLFNKF
+604 WYANELASLFNRF

-626 EEGVREERLLLVLAV
+626 EEGILEERLLLVLAT
-641 KQVLRNGLE
+641 KQVLKNTLE

>member
-1 MVYKGIQERARF
+1 MAYREIQERARL
-13 ALMNVLD
+13 ALREALK
-20 EMLTEAGKEWD
+20 EMLSEEGKNWE

-49 AVAFQLA
+49 AAAFQLA
-56 RVFRKAPNK
+56 RVFRRAPK
-65 IAEEI
+65 LIAEEL
-70 VRRLTKPNPEEEF
+70 V
-83 YTILQMVGKRD
+83 KRVEKN
-94 LFEGIAEIKAVNGYI
+94 LPEGILEVKAVNGYI

-118 GRELVK
+118 GKALME
-124 EILGK
+124 EILEKGK
-129 GNAYGES
+129 AYGES
-136 GVGKGK
+136 NVGKGK

-163 NSVLGDTMARIMRRL
+163 NAVLGDTMARIMRKL

-197 VLWGYLN
+197 VLWGYLH
-204 LREEFERLE
+204 LKEEFERIE

-229 MGLLYVEVNKRIEEN
+229 MGLLYVEVNKRLEEN
-244 PEVDREVRE
+244 PEVDKQVRE
-253 LMKKLEEGDNEI
+253 LMKKLEEGKGEI
-265 AETGRKLAERVL
+265 AETGRKLAERVV

-305 FEEAYRLI
+305 FSEAYELI
-313 EANENFFWAT
+313 EANENFFWAK

-344 PFLVLKRSD
+344 PFLVLRRSD

-368 KFGKVRAD
+368 KFGKVKAD
-376 MLYKVWDRIENHE
+376 MLYKLWDKLGNHE
-389 TWTTAPDGEE
+389 TWTTAPDGKE
-399 MPGRFGRGDIVI
+399 MPGKFGRADIVI

-438 QNFHHLAYE
+438 ENFHHLAYE
-447 HVVRPE
+447 HVIREE

-483 EQKNPNLS
+483 EQKNPSLS
-491 DEEKDEIAEA
+491 DAEKDEIAEA

-513 YSPDKVITFRWD
+513 YSPDKIITFRWD

-539 YAHARCASILRK
+539 YAHARCASIIRK
-551 AGESG
+551 AEENGID
-556 VETDWRALL
+556 TDWKSLL
-565 EKADFSRLTLREK
+565 EKADFTKLTNREK
-578 ELIKLLARFPEV
+578 ELIKLLAKFPEV
-590 IESAGRDIKPHLVP
+590 IEQAGRDIKPHLIP
-604 AYLNELASLFNKF
+604 AYLNELASLFNRF

-626 EEGVREERLLLVLAV
+626 EEGIREERLLLVLAV

-650 LLGIEAPEKM
+650 ILGIEAPERM

>member
-1 MVYKGIQERARF
+1 MVYNEIQEKARA
-13 ALMNVLD
+13 ALIEVIDKRLV
-20 EMLTEAGKEWD
+20 EEGKEWS
-31 GEITFDDTPSL
+31 GGVSFDDTPNP

-56 RVFRKAPNK
+56 RVFRRSPKL
-65 IAEEI
+65 IAEEL
-70 VRRLTKPNPEEEF
+70 VKEMKKP
-83 YTILQMVGKRD
+83 
-94 LFEGIAEIKAVNGYI
+94 EGISEIRAINGYI

-118 GRELVK
+118 GRALVE
-124 EILGK
+124 EILKK
-129 GNAYGES
+129 GESYGES
-136 GVGKGK
+136 HLGMGK

-163 NSVLGDTMARIMRRL
+163 NAVLGDTMARIMRKL

-204 LREEFERLE
+204 LKDEFDRLE
-213 AELREKGLKED
+213 SELREKDLKED

-244 PEVDREVRE
+244 PEVEKEVRE
-253 LMKKLEEGDNEI
+253 LMKKLEEGDNEV
-265 AETGRKLAERVL
+265 AEIGRKLAERVVR
-277 KAQMLTTYRMGITYD
+277 AQMLTTYRMDIAYD
-292 LLSWESDIVRSGI
+292 LLSWESDIMRSGI
-305 FEEAYRLI
+305 FEESYQVI

-344 PFLVLKRSD
+344 PFLVLRRSD

-368 KFGKVRAD
+368 KFGKVSAD
-376 MLYKVWDRIENHE
+376 MLYKPWDKTENHE
-389 TWTTAPDGEE
+389 TWTTAPDGKE
-399 MPGRFGRGDIVI
+399 MPGKFGRGDIVV
-411 NVIGAEQR
+411 NVIGSEQR
-419 HPQMAIK
+419 HPQMAVR
-426 YALQLLGFEDSA
+426 YALQLLGFKESA
-438 QNFHHLAYE
+438 DNFHHLAYE
-447 HVVRPE
+447 HVVREE

-483 EQKNPNLS
+483 EEKNPSLS
-491 DEEKDEIAEA
+491 EEEKGSIAEA
-501 VGVGAVRFNLVK
+501 VGVGAVRYNLVK
-513 YSPDKVITFRWD
+513 YSPDKVITFRWE
-525 DVLNFEGE
+525 DVLNFEGD
-533 SAPYIQ
+533 SAPYLQ
-539 YAHARCASILRK
+539 YAHARCSSILKK
-551 AGESG
+551 AEENGIT
-556 VETDWRALL
+556 TDLKELL
-565 EKADFSRLTLREK
+565 EKADFSKLTNREK
-578 ELIKLLARFPEV
+578 ELIKLLAKFPV
-590 IESAGRDIKPHLVP
+590 IIEKSGVDIKPHLLP
-604 AYLNELASLFNKF
+604 SYLNEVASLFNRF

-626 EEGVREERLLLVLAV
+626 EEGIREERLLLVLAV
-641 KQVLRNGLE
+641 KQVLRNGLA

>member
-1 MVYKGIQERARF
+1 MGYGEVREKLKLILQET
-13 ALMNVLD
+13 LED
-20 EMLTEAGKEWD
+20 MLKEAGKEWS
-31 GEITFDDTPSL
+31 GEITFDDTPNI

-49 AVAFQLA
+49 AVSFQLA
-56 RVFRKAPNK
+56 RVFRKAPK
-65 IAEEI
+65 LIAEEI
-70 VRRLTKPNPEEEF
+70 VEKLHEKLPEEISE
-83 YTILQMVGKRD
+83 VR
-94 LFEGIAEIKAVNGYI
+94 AVNGYI
-109 NFYVDYSYF
+109 NFYLNYETFARD
-118 GRELVK
+118 LVR
-124 EILGK
+124 EILEK
-129 GNAYGES
+129 KNAYGES
-136 GVGKGK
+136 RIGDGK

-163 NSVLGDTMARIMRRL
+163 NSVLGDTMARIMRKL

-204 LREEFERLE
+204 MREEFEGIE

-229 MGLLYVEVNKRIEEN
+229 MGLLYVEVNRRIEEN
-244 PEVDREVRE
+244 PEVEKEIRE

-265 AETGRKLAERVL
+265 AEIGRKLAERVVR
-277 KAQMLTTYRMGITYD
+277 AQMLTTYRMGIAYD
-292 LLSWESDIVRSGI
+292 LLSWESDIMRSGI
-305 FEEAYRLI
+305 FGEAYELI

-323 EGKYKGAFVM
+323 DGKYKGAFVM

-368 KFGKVRAD
+368 KFGKVSAD
-376 MLYKVWDRIENHE
+376 MLYKVWDRLENHE

-399 MPGRFGRGDIVI
+399 MPGKFGRADVVI
-411 NVIGAEQR
+411 NVIGAEQK

-438 QNFHHLAYE
+438 ENFHHLAYE
-447 HVVRPE
+447 HVVREE

-478 ARELV
+478 ARALV
-483 EQKNPNLS
+483 EEKNPGLS
-491 DEEKDEIAEA
+491 EEEKEKIAET
-501 VGVGAVRFNLVK
+501 VGVGAVRYNLVK
-513 YSPDKVITFRWD
+513 YSPDKVITFRWE
-525 DVLNFEGE
+525 DVLNFEGD
-533 SAPYIQ
+533 SAPYVQ

-551 AGESG
+551 ASENGI
-556 VETDWRALL
+556 ETDWEALMS
-565 EKADFSRLTLREK
+565 KADFSGLTNREK
-578 ELIKLLARFPEV
+578 ELVKFLAKFPEIV
-590 IESAGRDIKPHLVP
+590 EQAGRDVKPHLIP
-604 AYLNELASLFNKF
+604 WYANELASLFNRF

-626 EEGVREERLLLVLAV
+626 EEGILEERLLLVLAT
-641 KQVLRNGLE
+641 KQVLKNTLE

>member
-1 MVYKGIQERARF
+1 MGYGEVREKLKLILQET
-13 ALMNVLD
+13 LED
-20 EMLTEAGKEWD
+20 MLKEAGKEWS
-31 GEITFDDTPSL
+31 GEITFDDTPNI

-49 AVAFQLA
+49 AVSFQLA
-56 RVFRKAPNK
+56 RVFRKAPK
-65 IAEEI
+65 LIAEEI
-70 VRRLTKPNPEEEF
+70 VEKLHEKLPEEISE
-83 YTILQMVGKRD
+83 VR
-94 LFEGIAEIKAVNGYI
+94 AVNGYI
-109 NFYVDYSYF
+109 NFYLNYETFARD
-118 GRELVK
+118 LVR
-124 EILGK
+124 EILEK
-129 GNAYGES
+129 KNAYGES
-136 GVGKGK
+136 RIGDGK

-163 NSVLGDTMARIMRRL
+163 NSVLGDTMARIMRKL

-204 LREEFERLE
+204 MKEEFEGIE

-229 MGLLYVEVNKRIEEN
+229 MGLLYVEVNRRIEEN
-244 PEVDREVRE
+244 PEVEKEIRE

-265 AETGRKLAERVL
+265 AEIGRKLAERVVR
-277 KAQMLTTYRMGITYD
+277 AQMLTTYRMGIAYD
-292 LLSWESDIVRSGI
+292 LLSWESDIMRSGI
-305 FEEAYRLI
+305 FGEAYELI

-323 EGKYKGAFVM
+323 DGKYKGAFVM

-368 KFGKVRAD
+368 KFGKVSAD
-376 MLYKVWDRIENHE
+376 MLYKVWDRLENHE

-399 MPGRFGRGDIVI
+399 MPGKFGRADVVI
-411 NVIGAEQR
+411 NVIGAEQK

-438 QNFHHLAYE
+438 ENFHHLAYE
-447 HVVRPE
+447 HVVREE

-478 ARELV
+478 ARALV
-483 EQKNPNLS
+483 EEKNPGLS
-491 DEEKDEIAEA
+491 EEEKEKIAET
-501 VGVGAVRFNLVK
+501 VGVGAVRYNLVK

-525 DVLNFEGE
+525 DVLNFEGD
-533 SAPYIQ
+533 SAPYVQ

-551 AGESG
+551 ATDGNI
-556 VETDWRALL
+556 ETDWEALMS
-565 EKADFSRLTLREK
+565 KADFSRLTNREK
-578 ELIKLLARFPEV
+578 ELVKFLAKFPEIV
-590 IESAGRDIKPHLVP
+590 EQAGRDVKPHLIP
-604 AYLNELASLFNKF
+604 WYANELASLFNRF

-626 EEGVREERLLLVLAV
+626 EEGILEERLLLVLAT
-641 KQVLRNGLE
+641 KQVLRNTLE

>member
-1 MVYKGIQERARF
+1 MGYGEVKERVR
-13 ALMNVLD
+13 LIIGEVLR
-20 EMLTEAGKEWD
+20 EMLNEAGKEWS
-31 GEITFDDTPSL
+31 GEITFDETPSI
-42 ELGDFGT
+42 ELGDFAT
-49 AVAFQLA
+49 TVSFQLA
-56 RVFRKAPNK
+56 RVFRKAPK
-65 IAEEI
+65 LIAEEI
-70 VRRLTKPNPEEEF
+70 VERLK
-83 YTILQMVGKRD
+83 GKLPD
-94 LFEGIAEIKAVNGYI
+94 EIADVKAVNGYI
-109 NFYVDYSYF
+109 NFYLDYDRF
-118 GRELVK
+118 GRELVG
-124 EILGK
+124 EILEK
-129 GNAYGES
+129 GPSYGES
-136 GVGKGK
+136 EIGKGK

-163 NSVLGDTMARIMRRL
+163 NSVLGDTMARIMRKL

-213 AELREKGLKED
+213 TELREKGLKED

-229 MGLLYVEVNKRIEEN
+229 MGLLYVEVNKQLEKN
-244 PEVDREVRE
+244 PDVDKEVRE

-265 AETGRKLAERVL
+265 AEIGRKLAERVV

-292 LLSWESDIVRSGI
+292 LLSWESDIMRSGI
-305 FEEAYRLI
+305 FKEAYELI
-313 EANENFFWAT
+313 EANENFFWAE

-344 PFLVLKRSD
+344 PFLVLRRSD

-368 KFGKVRAD
+368 KFGKVKAD
-376 MLYKVWDRIENHE
+376 MLYKPWDRLENHE

-399 MPGRFGRGDIVI
+399 MPGKFGRADIVI
-411 NVIGAEQR
+411 NVIGAEQK
-419 HPQMAIK
+419 HPQMAIR
-426 YALQLLGFEDSA
+426 YALQLLGFEESA
-438 QNFHHLAYE
+438 ENFHHLAYE

-453 GKFSGR
+453 GSFSGR

-483 EQKNPNLS
+483 EQKNPSLS
-491 DEEKDEIAEA
+491 EEEKDTIAEA

-513 YSPDKVITFRWD
+513 YSPDKIITFRWD

-551 AGESG
+551 AGEKG
-556 VETDWRALL
+556 IETDWKGLIER
-565 EKADFSRLTLREK
+565 ADFSKLTNREK
-578 ELIKLLARFPEV
+578 ELVKLLAKFPEV
-590 IESAGRDIKPHLVP
+590 VEQAGKDVKPHLIP
-604 AYLNELASLFNKF
+604 WYANELASLFNKF

-626 EEGVREERLLLVLAV
+626 EEGIVEERLLLVLAV
-641 KQVLRNGLE
+641 KQVLRNALE
-650 LLGIEAPEKM
+650 LLGIKAPERM

>member
-1 MVYKGIQERARF
+1 MGYGEVREKLKLILQET
-13 ALMNVLD
+13 LED
-20 EMLTEAGKEWD
+20 MLKEAGKEWS
-31 GEITFDDTPSL
+31 GEITFDDTPNI

-49 AVAFQLA
+49 AVSFQLA
-56 RVFRKAPNK
+56 RVFRKAPK
-65 IAEEI
+65 LIAEEI
-70 VRRLTKPNPEEEF
+70 VEKLHEKLPEEISE
-83 YTILQMVGKRD
+83 VR
-94 LFEGIAEIKAVNGYI
+94 AVNGYI
-109 NFYVDYSYF
+109 NFYLNYETFARD
-118 GRELVK
+118 LVR
-124 EILGK
+124 EILEK
-129 GNAYGES
+129 KNAYGES
-136 GVGKGK
+136 RLGDGK

-163 NSVLGDTMARIMRRL
+163 NSVLGDTMARIMRKL

-204 LREEFERLE
+204 MREEFEGIE

-229 MGLLYVEVNKRIEEN
+229 MGLLYVEVNRRIEEN
-244 PEVDREVRE
+244 PEVEKEIRE

-265 AETGRKLAERVL
+265 AEIGRKLAERVVR
-277 KAQMLTTYRMGITYD
+277 AQMLTTYRMGIAYD
-292 LLSWESDIVRSGI
+292 LLSWESDIMRSGI
-305 FEEAYRLI
+305 FGEAYELI

-323 EGKYKGAFVM
+323 DGKYKGAFVM

-368 KFGKVRAD
+368 KFGKVSAD
-376 MLYKVWDRIENHE
+376 MLYKVWDRLENHE

-399 MPGRFGRGDIVI
+399 MPGKFGRADVVI
-411 NVIGAEQR
+411 NVIGAEQK

-438 QNFHHLAYE
+438 ENFHHLAYE
-447 HVVRPE
+447 HVVREE

-478 ARELV
+478 ARALV
-483 EQKNPNLS
+483 EEKNPGLS
-491 DEEKDEIAEA
+491 EEEKEKIAET
-501 VGVGAVRFNLVK
+501 VGVGAVRYNLVK
-513 YSPDKVITFRWD
+513 YSPDKVITFRWE
-525 DVLNFEGE
+525 DVLNFEGD
-533 SAPYIQ
+533 SAPYVQ

-551 AGESG
+551 ASENGI
-556 VETDWRALL
+556 ETDWEALMS
-565 EKADFSRLTLREK
+565 KADFSGLTNREK
-578 ELIKLLARFPEV
+578 ELVKFLAKFPEIV
-590 IESAGRDIKPHLVP
+590 EQAGRDVKPHLIP
-604 AYLNELASLFNKF
+604 WYANELASLFNRF

-626 EEGVREERLLLVLAV
+626 EEGILEERLLLVLAT
-641 KQVLRNGLE
+641 KQVLKNTLE

>member
-1 MVYKGIQERARF
+1 MGYGDVKERAR
-13 ALMNVLD
+13 LLLRETLED
-20 EMLTEAGKEWD
+20 MLTGAGTEWK
-31 GEITFDDTPSL
+31 GEITFDETPSI
-42 ELGDFGT
+42 ELGDFAT
-49 AVAFQLA
+49 TVSFQLA
-56 RVFRKAPNK
+56 RVFRKAPK
-65 IAEEI
+65 LIAEEI
-70 VRRLTKPNPEEEF
+70 VERLRERLPEE
-83 YTILQMVGKRD
+83 
-94 LFEGIAEIKAVNGYI
+94 IADVKAVNGYI
-109 NFYVDYSYF
+109 NFYLDYDRF
-118 GRELVK
+118 GRELVR
-124 EILGK
+124 EILENGFS
-129 GNAYGES
+129 YGES
-136 GVGKGK
+136 EVGKGK

-163 NSVLGDTMARIMRRL
+163 NSVLGDTMARIMRKL

-204 LREEFERLE
+204 MRERFEAIE
-213 AELREKGLKED
+213 AQLREKGLKED
-224 FIDHV
+224 FIDHA
-229 MGLLYVEVNKRIEEN
+229 MGLLYVEVNKKLEES
-244 PEVDREVRE
+244 PDVDREVRE

-265 AETGRKLAERVL
+265 AEIGRKLAERVV
-277 KAQMLTTYRMGITYD
+277 KAQMLTTYRMGIAYD
-292 LLSWESDIVRSGI
+292 LLSWESDIMRSGI
-305 FEEAYRLI
+305 FREAYELI
-313 EANENFFWAT
+313 EKNENFFWAE

-344 PFLVLKRSD
+344 PFLVLRRSD

-368 KFGKVRAD
+368 KFGKVNAD
-376 MLYKVWDRIENHE
+376 MLYKLWDKRENHE
-389 TWTTAPDGEE
+389 TWTTAPDGKE
-399 MPGRFGRGDIVI
+399 MPGKFGRADIVI

-438 QNFHHLAYE
+438 KNFHHLAYE

-453 GKFSGR
+453 GSFSGR

-464 GFTVDEVLNEAVQR
+464 GFTVDEILNEAVQR

-483 EQKNPNLS
+483 EEKNPSLS
-491 DEEKDEIAEA
+491 EAEKDEIAEA

-513 YSPDKVITFRWD
+513 YSPDKIITFRWD

-539 YAHARCASILRK
+539 YAHARCASIIRK
-551 AGESG
+551 AGEKG
-556 VETDWRALL
+556 IETDWKGLIER
-565 EKADFSRLTLREK
+565 ADFSKLTNREK

-590 IESAGRDIKPHLVP
+590 VEQAGKDVKPHLIP
-604 AYLNELASLFNKF
+604 WYANELASLFNRF

-626 EEGVREERLLLVLAV
+626 EEGIVEERLLLVLAV
-641 KQVLRNGLE
+641 KRVLKNALE
-650 LLGIEAPEKM
+650 LLGIEAPERM

>member
-1 MVYKGIQERARF
+1 MDYREIQESAKL
-13 ALMNVLD
+13 ALRKILE
-20 EMLTEAGKEWD
+20 EMLSEEGKEWS
-31 GEITFDDTPSL
+31 GEITFNDTPSL

-56 RVFRKAPNK
+56 RVFRRAPK
-65 IAEEI
+65 SIAEEI
-70 VRRLTKPNPEEEF
+70 VER
-83 YTILQMVGKRD
+83 ISDD
-94 LFEGIAEIKAVNGYI
+94 LPGGIKNVKVANGYI
-109 NFYVDYSYF
+109 NFYIDYSYF
-118 GRELVK
+118 GKALVE
-124 EILGK
+124 EILGS
-129 GNAYGES
+129 GEAYGES

-163 NSVLGDTMARIMRRL
+163 NAVLGDTMARIMGKL

-204 LREEFERLE
+204 LKEEFERIE
-213 AELREKGLKED
+213 DELRKKGLKED

-229 MGLLYVEVNKRIEEN
+229 MGLLYVEVNKRLEEN
-244 PEVDREVRE
+244 PEVEREVRE
-253 LMKKLEEGDNEI
+253 LMKRLEEGDNEI
-265 AETGRKLAERVL
+265 AEIGRKLAERVV
-277 KAQMLTTYRMGITYD
+277 KAQMLTTYRMGIAYD
-292 LLSWESDIVRSGI
+292 LLSWESDIMRSGI
-305 FEEAYRLI
+305 FDEAYRLI
-313 EANENFFWAT
+313 EKNENFFWAE
-323 EGKYKGAFVM
+323 EGKYRGAFVM

-344 PFLVLKRSD
+344 PFLVLRRSD

-368 KFGKVRAD
+368 KFGKVKAD
-376 MLYKVWDRIENHE
+376 MLYKLWDRRGNHE
-389 TWTTAPDGEE
+389 TWTTAPDGNE
-399 MPGRFGRGDIVI
+399 MPGKFGRAEIVI

-426 YALQLLGFEDSA
+426 YALQLLGFEESA
-438 QNFHHLAYE
+438 KNFHHLAYE
-447 HVVRPE
+447 HVVREE
-453 GKFSGR
+453 GRFSGR

-483 EQKNPNLS
+483 EQKNPHLS
-491 DEEKDEIAEA
+491 EGEKETIAEA
-501 VGVGAVRFNLVK
+501 VGVGAVRYNLVK
-513 YSPDKVITFRWD
+513 YSPDKIITFRWD

-539 YAHARCASILRK
+539 YAHARCASIIRK
-551 AGESG
+551 ARESG
-556 VETDWRALL
+556 IETNWKSLL
-565 EKADFSRLTLREK
+565 EKADFSKLTNREK
-578 ELIKLLARFPEV
+578 ELIKLLAKFPEV

-604 AYLNELASLFNKF
+604 AYLNELASLFNRF

-626 EEGVREERLLLVLAV
+626 EEGIKEERLLLVLAV

-650 LLGIEAPEKM
+650 VLGIEAPEKM

>member
-1 MVYKGIQERARF
+1 MGYEDVKEKTR
-13 ALMNVLD
+13 LMFIEVLSEMLD
-20 EMLTEAGKEWD
+20 ESGKEWK
-31 GEITFDDTPSL
+31 GEITFDETPSI
-42 ELGDFGT
+42 ELGDFAT
-49 AVAFQLA
+49 TVSFQLA
-56 RVFRKAPNK
+56 RVFRRAPK
-65 IAEEI
+65 QIAEEI
-70 VRRLTKPNPEEEF
+70 VERLKRRLPEE
-83 YTILQMVGKRD
+83 
-94 LFEGIAEIKAVNGYI
+94 IADVRAVNGYI
-109 NFYVDYSYF
+109 NFYLDYNVF
-118 GRELVK
+118 GQTLVS
-124 EILGK
+124 EILERGTE
-129 GNAYGES
+129 YGRS
-136 GVGKGK
+136 DVGRGK

-163 NSVLGDTMARIMRRL
+163 NAVLGDTMARIMRKL

-204 LREEFERLE
+204 LREEFERIE
-213 AELREKGLKED
+213 AQLREKGLKED

-229 MGLLYVEVNKRIEEN
+229 MGLLYVEVNKRMEEN
-244 PEVDREVRE
+244 PEVDKEVRE
-253 LMKKLEEGDNEI
+253 LMKELEEGKGEI
-265 AETGRKLAERVL
+265 AELGRKLAERVV

-292 LLSWESDIVRSGI
+292 LLSWESDIMRSGI
-305 FEEAYRLI
+305 FKEAYDLI
-313 EANENFFWAT
+313 ESNENFFWAT

-344 PFLVLKRSD
+344 PFLVLRRSD

-368 KFGKVRAD
+368 KFGKVSAD
-376 MLYKVWDRIENHE
+376 MLYKVWDEVRDHR
-389 TWTTAPDGEE
+389 TWTTAPDGEH
-399 MPGRFGRGDIVI
+399 MPGKFGRGDIVI

-426 YALQLLGFEDSA
+426 YALQLLGFEESA
-438 QNFHHLAYE
+438 KNFHHLAYE

-464 GFTVDEVLNEAVQR
+464 GFTVDEVLNEAVRR

-483 EQKNPNLS
+483 EEKNPSLS
-491 DEEKDEIAEA
+491 EEEKEKIAEA

-513 YSPDKVITFRWD
+513 YSPDKIITFRWE

-533 SAPYIQ
+533 SAPYVQ

-551 AGESG
+551 AEERG
-556 VETDWRALL
+556 VETDWKALL
-565 EKADFSRLTLREK
+565 ERADFSRLTQREK
-578 ELIKLLARFPEV
+578 ELLKLLAKFPEV
-590 IESAGRDIKPHLVP
+590 VEGAGRDVKPHLIP
-604 AYLNELASLFNKF
+604 WYANELASLFNKF

-626 EEGVREERLLLVLAV
+626 EAGIMEERLLLVLAV
-641 KQVLRNGLE
+641 KQVLRNALE